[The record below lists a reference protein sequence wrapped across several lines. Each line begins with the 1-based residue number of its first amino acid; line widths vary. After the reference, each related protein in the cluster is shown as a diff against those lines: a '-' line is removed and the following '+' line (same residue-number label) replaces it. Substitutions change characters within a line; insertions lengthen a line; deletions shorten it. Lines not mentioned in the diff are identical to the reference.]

1 MFSASTA
8 LIIAFGI
15 LLVMVKVLILT
26 LPFRDKSE
34 EEINEM
40 IEERKEWVNDHPFL
54 SLIFLFIPTPL
65 VILIEHK
72 IIHRKPDHREI
83 NHSFVEKEVHYN

>member
-1 MFSASTA
+1 MFSTSTA
-8 LIIAFGI
+8 IIIAFGI

-72 IIHRKPDHREI
+72 IIHRKPDPREI
-83 NHSFVEKEVHYN
+83 NHSLVEKEVHYN